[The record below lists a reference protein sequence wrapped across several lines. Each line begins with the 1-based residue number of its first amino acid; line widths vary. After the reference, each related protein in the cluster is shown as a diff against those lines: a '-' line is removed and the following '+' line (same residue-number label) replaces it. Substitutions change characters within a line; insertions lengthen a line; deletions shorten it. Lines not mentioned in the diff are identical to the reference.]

1 MLVVVHAVVRV
12 KKKGASYMT
21 VWVVFHLLLGR
32 TLVSGLR
39 TKKIKK
45 NIQKP
50 SFLQLWLHGLIPRLL
65 WLECPVSEA
74 TQDEL

>member
-1 MLVVVHAVVRV
+1 MLVVVHVVVRV

-45 NIQKP
+45 KY
-50 SFLQLWLHGLIPRLL
+50 SK
-65 WLECPVSEA
+65 
-74 TQDEL
+74 T